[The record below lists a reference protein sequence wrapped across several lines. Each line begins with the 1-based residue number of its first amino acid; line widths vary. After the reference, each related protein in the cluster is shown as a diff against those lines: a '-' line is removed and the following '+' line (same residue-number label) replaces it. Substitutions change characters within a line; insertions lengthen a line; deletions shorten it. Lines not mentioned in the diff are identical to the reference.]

1 MPYVYKFERDKCWYL
16 GHCDK
21 SETAECCAGCIRY
34 MEVHYLMMN
43 SGIPRNRQY
52 PMSLV
57 PPKTDMQAFV
67 ELRDI
72 KNDIVN
78 FVNSGENLYIFSN
91 NFGNG
96 KTSWAIKML
105 QSYFD
110 QIWLGNGFRCR
121 GIFIHVPTLLNK
133 IKDGF
138 NNKDEDFELLKSRL
152 ISVDLVVWDDIA
164 AVKLSDFDHANL
176 LTFIDQRKLNELA
189 NIYTGNLTL
198 DELPDAVGNRLTSR
212 IWNDSTVIEFC
223 GADRRQSR

>member
-1 MPYVYKFERDKCWYL
+1 
-16 GHCDK
+16 
-21 SETAECCAGCIRY
+21 
-34 MEVHYLMMN
+34 
-43 SGIPRNRQY
+43 
-52 PMSLV
+52 
-57 PPKTDMQAFV
+57 
-67 ELRDI
+67 
-72 KNDIVN
+72 
-78 FVNSGENLYIFSN
+78 
-91 NFGNG
+91 
-96 KTSWAIKML
+96 ML